1 MNISKEESKLGMIY
15 AVCAFIFW
23 GLIPIYFKQ
32 VSSVSS
38 LEVLLHRI
46 IWSVVVLMILLIIS
60 KQISVVKDIFKSLK
74 QLKFLILSSFLV
86 SSNWL
91 IFIWAVSNNHI
102 VEASLGYFINPL
114 VNVVLGYLF
123 FSERMNKNQYIAI
136 FIATLAVIYQIISLG
151 EIPLISLSLAFSFG
165 LYGLVRKKIAIASI
179 PGLFVE
185 TIVLLPIAL
194 IYFYYLADTNSSAFF
209 ADDGYITFMLALGG
223 IITVVPLLLFNGAA
237 TRMKLTTLGFF
248 QYIGPSLAFMV
259 AIFIY
264 NEPMNIDK
272 LITFILIWISLVI
285 FSWDGIRSKK
295 LANKIAKQNS

>member
-1 MNISKEESKLGMIY
+1 MIY
-15 AVCAFIFW
+15 AIGAFTFW

-32 VSSVSS
+32 VSLVSS
-38 LEVLLHRI
+38 FEVLLHRI
-46 IWSVVVLMILLIIS
+46 IWSVVVLIILLVIT
-60 KQISVVKDIFKSLK
+60 KQISIVNNIFKSLK
-74 QLKFLILSSFLV
+74 QLKYLILSSLLV

-91 IFIWAVSNNHI
+91 IFIWAVSHNHI
-102 VEASLGYFINPL
+102 IETSLGYFINPL

-136 FIATLAVIYQIISLG
+136 LIATLAVVYQIISLG
-151 EIPLISLSLAFSFG
+151 EIPLISLSLALSFG

-194 IYFYYLADTNSSAFF
+194 MYFYYLVDTNESAFF
-209 ADDGYITFMLALGG
+209 AGDHYISWMLAMGG
-223 IITVVPLLLFNGAA
+223 IITVIPLLLFNGAA

-248 QYIGPSLAFMV
+248 QYIGPSLAFLV

-264 NEPMNIDK
+264 DEPMNIDK
-272 LITFILIWISLVI
+272 LITFILIWVALII
-285 FSWDGIRSKK
+285 FSWDGIRSRRAK
-295 LANKIAKQNS
+295 NKIIE